1 MAGGF
6 GQIFIEF
13 YWQIAKLKFFEFLF
27 FKSCFLP
34 FCNCFLRK
42 CGRRLWPNFYRIFF
56 DNLKFQKISNCQKNC
71 QNCNCFLR
79 IGGRRLWPNFYR
91 ILLTNAKLKFFEFLF
106 FKSCF
111 LPFCNCFLRKGGRRL
126 WPNFYRIFFDNLKF
140 QIVKKI
146 VKIATVFWE

>member
-1 MAGGF
+1 MAGGS

-34 FCNCFLRK
+34 FCNFFLRK
-42 CGRRLWPNFYRIFF
+42 GGRRLWPNFYRIFF
-56 DNLKFQKISNCQKNC
+56 DNLKFQIVKKIVKIATV
-71 QNCNCFLR
+71 FLR

-126 WPNFYRIFFDNLKF
+126 WPNFYRIFFWQFEISNCQKNC
-140 QIVKKI
+140 QNCNC
-146 VKIATVFWE
+146 FWE